1 MRNASFVFCAVS
13 RGLAIASSRVHGTGN
28 AKILPHTQYGTPRI
42 LMRLSSL
49 FARSKAFTLIEL
61 LVVIVI
67 ITILGALLL
76 PALNA
81 SREKARRSNC
91 LNNLKQIGF
100 QLRLY
105 SSDNAERFPT
115 APPPASTVA
124 TFSMLTNSFP
134 ASYRIWICPS
144 DGGVMSGSSF
154 GGLTSSNLSYAY
166 GAFGLTEGV
175 EPDTPLACDRSSTGA
190 PTTVTPWAANAWTH
204 KSDGGNVLF
213 ADGHVLFQRTM
224 VPPMYKGQNP

>member
-1 MRNASFVFCAVS
+1 MNGKLF
-13 RGLAIASSRVHGTGN
+13 
-28 AKILPHTQYGTPRI
+28 LPNRKG
-42 LMRLSSL
+42 
-49 FARSKAFTLIEL
+49 FTLIEL

-105 SSDNAERFPT
+105 SSDNAERFP
-115 APPPASTVA
+115 AAQPPANTVA
-124 TFSMLTNSFP
+124 TFSMFTNSFP

-144 DGGVMSGSSF
+144 
-154 GGLTSSNLSYAY
+154 
-166 GAFGLTEGV
+166 
-175 EPDTPLACDRSSTGA
+175 RSEE
-190 PTTVTPWAANAWTH
+190 
-204 KSDGGNVLF
+204 
-213 ADGHVLFQRTM
+213 RR
-224 VPPMYKGQNP
+224 